1 MAINWYP
8 GHMHK
13 ATKAMREALPDID
26 LIIELLDCRLP
37 YSSQNP
43 MIAELASDKPSIKIL
58 SKADLAD
65 DAVTAQWQAHF
76 ERSASVKTLRSTP
89 DDADKAQKLIR
100 LIDKLVP
107 SPSKS
112 RTQVFA
118 MVLGIP
124 NVGKSTLIN
133 TVAER
138 KVAKTGNEPAITK
151 GLQRIKIHERLMFL
165 DTPGILWP
173 KIENPQSGYR
183 LAASGAIRDTAI
195 EIDEIAA
202 YLCGYLLEHYP
213 AHVRERFD
221 LPDLPDTEFELLEHI
236 GRLRGCL
243 RAGGRVDVTKASAII
258 VNEFRAG
265 ELGNISLEKPDMV
278 AIEAEQ
284 LARQRAEKAEKEKA
298 RKARGKKRKR

>member
-8 GHMHK
+8 GHMYK
-13 ATKAMREALPDID
+13 ATKAMREALPDVD
-26 LIIELLDCRLP
+26 LFIELLDCRLP

-43 MIAELASDKPSIKIL
+43 MIAELAADKPCIKIL

-65 DAVTAQWQAHF
+65 DAVTTQWQAYF
-76 ERSASVKTLRSTP
+76 ERSASVKTLRSTAQ
-89 DDADKAQKLIR
+89 DTDKAEKLIA
-100 LIDKLVP
+100 LVDKLVP
-107 SPSKS
+107 QPSKS
-112 RTQVFA
+112 RSQVFA

-151 GLQRIKIHERLMFL
+151 GLQRIKIHERLMFV

-202 YLCGYLLEHYP
+202 YLCGYLLEQYP
-213 AHVRERFD
+213 DHVRERFQLTH
-221 LPDLPDTEFELLEHI
+221 LPETEFELLEHI
-236 GRLRGCL
+236 GALRGCL
-243 RAGGRVDVTKASAII
+243 RAGGRVDVVKASSII

-265 ELGNISLEKPDMV
+265 ELGAISLEKPGMIAREEEQV
-278 AIEAEQ
+278 AQ
-284 LARQRAEKAEKEKA
+284 LREEKAAKDKA
-298 RKARGKKRKR
+298 RKARGKKKRR